1 MKCVTLPFVVLGVC
15 IIVATAYPLNY
26 DRRYMPYD
34 DNQRKFCVK
43 KVLGQDNCLNHHNYI
58 LPKFN
63 SACESQLMHVML
75 VATFTLYSFM

>member
-1 MKCVTLPFVVLGVC
+1 
-15 IIVATAYPLNY
+15 
-26 DRRYMPYD
+26 MPYD
-34 DNQRKFCVK
+34 DNQRKFRVN
-43 KVLGQDNCLNHHNYI
+43 KVLGQDNCLNHHNNI

>member
-1 MKCVTLPFVVLGVC
+1 
-15 IIVATAYPLNY
+15 
-26 DRRYMPYD
+26 MPYD

-43 KVLGQDNCLNHHNYI
+43 KVLGQDNCLNYHNNI